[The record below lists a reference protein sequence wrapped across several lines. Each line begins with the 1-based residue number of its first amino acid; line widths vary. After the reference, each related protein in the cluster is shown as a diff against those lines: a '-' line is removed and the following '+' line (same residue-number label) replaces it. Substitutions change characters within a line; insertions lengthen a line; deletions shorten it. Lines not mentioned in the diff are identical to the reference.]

1 MKTNKSRLHTLAS
14 HSFKLDH
21 NINQLNQLWFIDLLI
36 NSWRC
41 GEKYK
46 IMHSSTQNYLYCAG
60 MSSWTK
66 WSLLIIALFRPF
78 ASILRSMSLTYLTS
92 TWMRIKA
99 FYSYGRFFHHI
110 FLLDICWLLSS
121 FFNCYPFSPDL
132 PHIVRQ
138 IVRSKNSINLIDS
151 GQLMFIMW
159 WKKNWFHWL
168 RESNT
173 HFAGWTAM
181 PNQAKRFA

>member
-1 MKTNKSRLHTLAS
+1 MCKEFFFCVQPYIYINYGSFFFCFDLVSIGILDFNSIVISFFINLLSCIKSVGLTIALAMPIGANIYMKTNKSRLHTLAS

-78 ASILRSMSLTYLTS
+78 ASILRSMSLT
-92 TWMRIKA
+92 
-99 FYSYGRFFHHI
+99 
-110 FLLDICWLLSS
+110 
-121 FFNCYPFSPDL
+121 
-132 PHIVRQ
+132 
-138 IVRSKNSINLIDS
+138 
-151 GQLMFIMW
+151 
-159 WKKNWFHWL
+159 
-168 RESNT
+168 
-173 HFAGWTAM
+173 
-181 PNQAKRFA
+181 